1 MQSLH
6 IKVTQIPP
14 NVSDGKPPYQWNLDD
29 LQIIEQFFESR
40 VSAPPY
46 RPNALS
52 GFARMLNVPSQ
63 VLKDFIQV
71 CDSNCEPFPKGRQL
85 EKIPSS
91 SEEEI
96 EIVFDSS
103 LHKVNGSAD

>member
-14 NVSDGKPPYQWNLDD
+14 NVADKPPYQWNMDD

-71 CDSNCEPFPKGRQL
+71 GVRH
-85 EKIPSS
+85 SS
-91 SEEEI
+91 HCVNLFEI
-96 EIVFDSS
+96 LIFF
-103 LHKVNGSAD
+103 LA